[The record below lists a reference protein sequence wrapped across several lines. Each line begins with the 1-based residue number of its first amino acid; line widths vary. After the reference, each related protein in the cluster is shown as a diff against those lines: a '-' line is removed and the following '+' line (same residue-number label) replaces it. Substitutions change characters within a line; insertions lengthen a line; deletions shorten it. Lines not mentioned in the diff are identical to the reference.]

1 MNSCPEDDCLPIG
14 RTDKCLASPSAC
26 TSVWH
31 RSIGAYTTAAIFNVS
46 SLNASAVTS
55 VIFYYVSLSL
65 PATHSLSCTQ
75 SHLATYHYTH
85 YCGKPKSSRHTI
97 NWLESQPGRGLNGLS
112 WDIITLSKNK
122 TAAAN
127 RTCFLVF
134 TTSTVSECRCLMA
147 SPCIYIQ
154 KETEEEICQ
163 SCKAEV

>member
-1 MNSCPEDDCLPIG
+1 MSCVTFRLHVGLTLIYWGLYHSCHIQRVLS
-14 RTDKCLASPSAC
+14 KCFCSYISD
-26 TSVWH
+26 
-31 RSIGAYTTAAIFNVS
+31 F
-46 SLNASAVTS
+46 
-55 VIFYYVSLSL
+55 FYYVSLSL

-85 YCGKPKSSRHTI
+85 YRGKSKSSRHAI

-147 SPCIYIQ
+147 SPCIYS
-154 KETEEEICQ
+154 ERNGGGGEEICQ